1 MKQSI
6 LMGLTA
12 LLLAVFLPAALLSP
26 AEAAQPEPM
35 VVTVEQPAAAP
46 EEAPEEVPEEV
57 SEEVPEEK
65 AVQEASYDEETS
77 ISLLTGNDIQSL
89 PLSGYLTGVV
99 LSEMPAS
106 FQLEA
111 LKAQAVAA
119 RTFTLRHVAAGKHDT
134 ADLCADSSCC
144 QAWASLDTLQDKLGD
159 AFSQYWQKAAQAV
172 EETDGM
178 VLTYDGQLIDAVYFS
193 CSGGATEDAVA
204 VWGGDV
210 AYLQSV
216 ESPGEEISS
225 KFETEVTFTPAE
237 FSRLLTAANPACDFS
252 GSVQSWFGETVTTDG
267 GGVGTMVI
275 GGQVFEGTELRTL
288 LHLNSAKFTVEA
300 DAEEIRFTVSGYGHR
315 VGMSQYGAEAMARDG
330 STFEEI
336 LLHYYTGVTLTRM
349 TATD

>member
-6 LMGLTA
+6 LMGITA

-46 EEAPEEVPEEV
+46 EEAPEEA
-57 SEEVPEEK
+57 SEEAPEEK

-89 PLSGYLTGVV
+89 PLSEYLTGVV

-193 CSGGATEDAVA
+193 CSGGSTEDAVA

-210 AYLQSV
+210 PYLQAV
-216 ESPGEEISS
+216 ESPGEEISK
-225 KFETEVTFTPAE
+225 KFETQVTVPLAQFRQILE
-237 FSRLLTAANPACDFS
+237 AADPDVWLS
-252 GSVQSWFGETVTTDG
+252 GSADSWFGPCSLTEG
-267 GGVGTMVI
+267 GGVATWEI
-275 GGQVFEGTELRTL
+275 GGQSFTGTQLRSL
-288 LHLNSAKFTVEA
+288 FSLNSANFTISA
-300 DAEEIRFTVSGYGHR
+300 GDSEIVFIVSGYGHR
-315 VGMSQYGAEAMARDG
+315 VGMSQYGAEAMARAG
-330 STFEEI
+330 SDFEEI

-349 TATD
+349 APDQG

>member
-6 LMGLTA
+6 LMGITA

-35 VVTVEQPAAAP
+35 VVTVEQTAAAP

-57 SEEVPEEK
+57 PEEK
-65 AVQEASYDEETS
+65 AVQEASYDAETS

-89 PLSGYLTGVV
+89 PLSEYLTGVV

-134 ADLCADSSCC
+134 ADLCANSSCC
-144 QAWASLDTLQDKLGD
+144 QAWVSLDTLQDKLGD

-178 VLTYDGQLIDAVYFS
+178 VLTYDGQAHRRGVLLLLRRRHRGRR
-193 CSGGATEDAVA
+193 GGLGRGCGVPTV
-204 VWGGDV
+204 GGEPRRGD
-210 AYLQSV
+210 L
-216 ESPGEEISS
+216 
-225 KFETEVTFTPAE
+225 FEV
-237 FSRLLTAANPACDFS
+237 
-252 GSVQSWFGETVTTDG
+252 
-267 GGVGTMVI
+267 
-275 GGQVFEGTELRTL
+275 
-288 LHLNSAKFTVEA
+288 
-300 DAEEIRFTVSGYGHR
+300 
-315 VGMSQYGAEAMARDG
+315 
-330 STFEEI
+330 
-336 LLHYYTGVTLTRM
+336 
-349 TATD
+349 

>member
-35 VVTVEQPAAAP
+35 VVTVEQPAAP
-46 EEAPEEVPEEV
+46 EEA
-57 SEEVPEEK
+57 SEEAPAAK
-65 AVQEASYDEETS
+65 AVQETSYDEETS
-77 ISLLTGNDIQSL
+77 ISLLTGDGIQSL
-89 PLSGYLTGVV
+89 PLSEYLTGVV

-119 RTFTLRHVAAGKHDT
+119 RTFTLRNVAAGKHDT

-210 AYLQSV
+210 PYLQTV
-216 ESPGEEISS
+216 ESPGEEISG
-225 KFETEVTFTPAE
+225 KFETTVTVPLAE
-237 FSRLLTAANPACDFS
+237 FRQILQTADPQVWLA
-252 GSVQSWFGETVTTDG
+252 GSPSSWFGNRVETDG
-267 GGVGTMVI
+267 GGVDTLEI
-275 GGQVFEGTELRTL
+275 GGRIFRGTELRTL
-288 LHLNSAKFTVEA
+288 FGLNSAKFTVEA
-300 DAEEIRFTVSGYGHR
+300 TAEAVVFTVSGYGHR
-315 VGMSQYGAEAMARDG
+315 VGMSQYGAEAMARAGAD
-330 STFEEI
+330 FEEI
-336 LLHYYTGVTLTRM
+336 LLHYYTGVTLEFLG
-349 TATD
+349 AD

>member
-6 LMGLTA
+6 LMGITA

-46 EEAPEEVPEEV
+46 EEAPEEVPEEA
-57 SEEVPEEK
+57 PEEK

-89 PLSGYLTGVV
+89 PLSEYLTGVV

-144 QAWASLDTLQDKLGD
+144 QAWASLDALQDKLGD

-237 FSRLLTAANPACDFS
+237 FSRMLTAANPACDFS

-275 GGQVFEGTELRTL
+275 GGQMFEGTELRTL